1 MTTCTKPPLAGS
13 PSSFA
18 EDTRVRVAFF
28 DGVQDTQPQTQEV
41 TWRELKHLLS
51 THAVTPCAPCV
62 GHRCPTKLAQRAWA
76 PVDIGPLRKDAEVRA
91 VTVAVFDLDGVTA
104 EQLARTDERLE
115 GYAAIVHTTHGHRPG
130 HTSLR
135 IIVPLTRPVLPAEW
149 LRVREAAERL
159 LEMPADPNTRNLSR
173 IYFLPNHSGEHEAHA
188 SNTEGRALDVDA
200 LLATVRPA
208 PSPPPAP
215 SSIPG
220 MAQGPADLFELR
232 AKLRRVRK
240 PEHRVLIRRV
250 LAGEPLAEVGLQ
262 DNTLN
267 VLMSCAA
274 YVLPTETPEEAVIE
288 VFRPCFAATD
298 WGEGTEHLC
307 EQARLKLRRHR
318 ERRLQGDAQRS
329 ADNEALWTSLQGRPR
344 GETPASAK
352 GDGAPS
358 SDVAEEEW
366 TRALIS
372 YEAKDGKRLKNNEAN
387 LFTVLTHSPEWRGTI
402 RFNEVTKHMEYAGGP
417 LPDDTPVDE
426 LDGRIACW
434 IQQSEYGQLGMDPRP
449 AHVREVLRQ
458 VATNNTYDPL
468 REYLE
473 GLVWDGVPR
482 ADTLLEHYF
491 GAQGDAE
498 HLRTISGKWLISAAA
513 RALEPGCK
521 VDTVLILEGP
531 QGIRKSTA
539 FRVLA
544 GEWFCDAPIN
554 IRDKDSAALAGRN
567 WQIELAEVTTL
578 RASEAED
585 LKAFISRNEDTYRP
599 PYGRVTV
606 KTPRRCVFV
615 GTTNSLEYLRADA
628 SGYRRWWPVRCT
640 RIDIEGLKRDRGQ
653 LWAEAVARFQRG
665 ENWWL
670 EEEQAQRAESHAQER
685 SETDGGPDDTIL
697 QWVLSLPPEKRNEVT
712 TELVARDALLLT
724 TPGQIPRG
732 VRLDIGRSLR
742 RLGFQR
748 TQRRIAGVPTWV
760 YLPPENIR
768 YAPQQSLGAART
780 APAPVVTASRMPK
793 A

>member
-1 MTTCTKPPLAGS
+1 MRMDVSLRPSPPPAGS
-13 PSSFA
+13 TAPVSGA
-18 EDTRVRVAFF
+18 ARLQVAFF
-28 DGVQDTQPQTQEV
+28 NNVQDTKPQSQEV
-41 TWRELKHLLS
+41 TWDELKQLLT
-51 THAVTPCAPCV
+51 THAVTPCAPCA

-91 VTVAVFDLDGVTA
+91 VTVAVFDLDGVSS
-104 EQLARTDERLE
+104 EQIARASERLE

-130 HTSLR
+130 HSSLR
-135 IIVPLTRPVLPAEW
+135 VIVPLARPVLPSEW
-149 LRVREAAERL
+149 PRLREAAERL

-173 IYFLPNHSGEHEAHA
+173 IYFLPNHSGEHEAF
-188 SNTEGRALDVDA
+188 SNSTEGRALDVDA
-200 LLATVRPA
+200 LLDTPRSVPAATVQHLPA
-208 PSPPPAP
+208 AASVN
-215 SSIPG
+215 
-220 MAQGPADLFELR
+220 GPADLYELR

-250 LAGEPLAEVGLQ
+250 LAGEPLAEPGMQ

-274 YVLPTETPEEAVIE
+274 YVLPLEAPEEAILE
-288 VFRPCFAATD
+288 VLRPCFAATA

-307 EQARLKLRRHR
+307 QQALLKLRRHR
-318 ERRLQGDAQRS
+318 ERRKQSDTQRV
-329 ADNEALWTSLQGRPR
+329 ADNEALWTSLGGRPKS
-344 GETPASAK
+344 ETAAS
-352 GDGAPS
+352 GVED
-358 SDVAEEEW
+358 SDSDW
-366 TRALIS
+366 TRALLS
-372 YEAKDGKRLKNNEAN
+372 YEAKGTKRLKNCEAN
-387 LFTVLTHSPEWRGTI
+387 LYTVLTRSPEWRGTI
-402 RFNEVTKHMEYAGGP
+402 RFNEVTKHIEYSGGP

-426 LDGRIACW
+426 LDGDIAFW
-434 IQQSEYGQLGMDPRP
+434 IQQSEYGHLGMDPSP
-449 AHVREVLRQ
+449 SHVREVLRQ
-458 VATNNTYDPL
+458 VASKSAYDPL
-468 REYLE
+468 RDYLE

-482 ADTLLEHYF
+482 ADTMLERYF
-491 GAQGDAE
+491 GAQGDIE
-498 HLRTISGKWLISAAA
+498 HLRTISGKWLISAVA

-567 WQIELAEVTTL
+567 WHIELAEVTTL

-615 GTTNSLEYLRADA
+615 GTTNSSEYLRADS

-640 RIDIEGLKRDRGQ
+640 CIDIAGLKQDRGQ

-665 ENWWL
+665 EEWWL
-670 EEEQAQRAESHAQER
+670 SENHAQRAEVHAQER

-697 QWVLSLPPEKRNEVT
+697 QWVLGLPPERRSEVT
-712 TELVARDALLLT
+712 TELVARDALLLS

-748 TQRRIAGVPTWV
+748 TQRRIAGVQTWL

-768 YAPQQSLGAART
+768 NAPQSTGPGAVRINTMALGASA
-780 APAPVVTASRMPK
+780 RMPN